1 MFKKSYTKK
10 ELIKENE
17 ALKQK
22 LAFYIEVSRGA
33 QITIP
38 EEQVHKYD
46 SGLHENV
53 TEEGIKRWADP
64 EDIQFFQELRN
75 QTEANKKLL
84 EECQPVV
91 VSPRVS
97 EMFKRHF
104 FFTRSNGP
112 WKNEHHRQLSRYTQ
126 GLSDVLDE
134 VVENSSGIG
143 LSAFIENKVI
153 RAWKYGFTTKENIE
167 NNK

>member
-22 LAFYIEVSRGA
+22 LVFYSAVSKVA

-38 EEQVHKYD
+38 EAQVHKYS
-46 SGLHENV
+46 SGLHEAV
-53 TEEGIKRWADP
+53 TDEDIQEWADP

-104 FFTRSNGP
+104 FYTRSNGP
-112 WKNEHHRQLSRYTQ
+112 WKDEHHRQLSRYTQ

-134 VVENSSGIG
+134 VVEKSPGIG

-153 RAWKYGFTTKENIE
+153 RAWRYGFTTKENID